1 MDPANSVLNRLER
14 KKTARFPF
22 LSSENISAVRLR
34 WELGTGAGEK
44 KVGGAKSSVH
54 PCRETRCLR
63 RALCSAE
70 GKKRS
75 RGTRPLS
82 PPRSLRLPTR
92 NRKTLIGWSSV
103 RLPVLALPPSL
114 SPPTP
119 SYLHYYT
126 YSILPQQRKRP
137 SLLLVLFLSLHPQ
150 QPVWC
155 VRFHSSLPPTSSIY
169 PNTNSASH
177 SWLSCRFFLHSVSSS
192 SSEYVTCYN
201 RKKKKTFPSVISAN
215 LRV

>member
-22 LSSENISAVRLR
+22 LSSKNISAVRLR

-70 GKKRS
+70 GEKKGS

-114 SPPTP
+114 SLPP
-119 SYLHYYT
+119 
-126 YSILPQQRKRP
+126 
-137 SLLLVLFLSLHPQ
+137 
-150 QPVWC
+150 
-155 VRFHSSLPPTSSIY
+155 LPPTSTTTPTLYS
-169 PNTNSASH
+169 
-177 SWLSCRFFLHSVSSS
+177 LSSGNGHRFSSS
-192 SSEYVTCYN
+192 FFSHCIHSS
-201 RKKKKTFPSVISAN
+201 PSGVFVSTALCHRHPASISTQTP
-215 LRV
+215 LRTVD

>member
-70 GKKRS
+70 GEKKEAEGLVPFLHLVRFGSLQGIARLWLDGAQSVSQCS
-75 RGTRPLS
+75 RCRPLS
-82 PPRSLRLPTR
+82 
-92 NRKTLIGWSSV
+92 
-103 RLPVLALPPSL
+103 LPP
-114 SPPTP
+114 
-119 SYLHYYT
+119 
-126 YSILPQQRKRP
+126 
-137 SLLLVLFLSLHPQ
+137 
-150 QPVWC
+150 
-155 VRFHSSLPPTSSIY
+155 LPPTSTTTPTLYS
-169 PNTNSASH
+169 
-177 SWLSCRFFLHSVSSS
+177 LSSGNGHRFSSS
-192 SSEYVTCYN
+192 FFSHCIHSSPSGVFVSTALCHRHPAFQHLSQHKLRFAQLIELSILLAQCFVQQQWIRYVLQSQ
-201 RKKKKTFPSVISAN
+201 KKKNISFSD
-215 LRV
+215 